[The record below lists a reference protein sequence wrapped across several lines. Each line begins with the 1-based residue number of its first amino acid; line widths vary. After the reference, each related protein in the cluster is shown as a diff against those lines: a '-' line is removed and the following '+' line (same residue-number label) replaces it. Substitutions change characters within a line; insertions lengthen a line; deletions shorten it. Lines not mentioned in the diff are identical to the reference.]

1 MNLGDKS
8 LVEEALEPRELRVL
22 FVVSELEFN
31 RLRCRCAGGGRG
43 GAR

>member
-22 FVVSELEFN
+22 FVVNELEFN
-31 RLRCRCAGGGRG
+31 RLRCCCGRG
-43 GAR
+43 L